1 MSRRRRDPQS
11 PFGWYLRRLM
21 DSHGFLSDGDLEA
34 ASGVSAS
41 LISRYQAGE
50 ITPTPENLRKLAP
63 VLGVRLGELMVES
76 GLATREELGMVAPPS
91 PKPRV
96 DPVLADAQR
105 HLADPRLPGE
115 VKDYLRATV
124 KGAIAYW
131 RQQLDLHTVP
141 AGPSRP
147 EAEPEPAP
155 GAVRPKPSGV
165 GRR

>member
-1 MSRRRRDPQS
+1 
-11 PFGWYLRRLM
+11 M
-21 DSHGFLSDGDLEA
+21 DKHGFLSDGDLEA

-96 DPVLADAQR
+96 DPVLLDAQR
-105 HLADPRLPGE
+105 HLADPHLPGD

-131 RQQLDLHTVP
+131 RQQLDLNNVP
-141 AGPSRP
+141 AGPP
-147 EAEPEPAP
+147 APEPERIPDP
-155 GAVRPKPSGV
+155 VRPKPSGV

>member
-1 MSRRRRDPQS
+1 
-11 PFGWYLRRLM
+11 M
-21 DSHGFLSDGDLEA
+21 DSRGFLSDGDLEA
-34 ASGVSAS
+34 ACGVSAS

-76 GLATREELGMVAPPS
+76 GLATPEELGMVAAPS
-91 PKPRV
+91 PSPRV

-105 HLADPRLPGE
+105 HLADPRMPDE
-115 VKDYLRATV
+115 VKEYLRATI

-131 RQQLDLHTVP
+131 RQQLDLHNVP
-141 AGPSRP
+141 H
-147 EAEPEPAP
+147 EASPPQRVRATA
-155 GAVRPKPSGV
+155 AVRPKPTGV

>member
-1 MSRRRRDPQS
+1 ME
-11 PFGWYLRRLM
+11 GN
-21 DSHGFLSDGDLEA
+21 GFSSDGDLEA

-63 VLGVRLGELMVES
+63 VLGVRLGDLMVES

-91 PKPRV
+91 PLPRV
-96 DPVLADAQR
+96 DPVVADAQR
-105 HLADPRLPGE
+105 HLADPHMPDAI
-115 VKDYLRATV
+115 KDYLRATV

-131 RQQLDLHTVP
+131 RQQLDLHSVP
-141 AGPSRP
+141 PGVPL
-147 EAEPEPAP
+147 EPETA
-155 GAVRPKPSGV
+155 GRGRSTRPKPTGA